1 MKTQTNTSV
10 RKTKPKLK
18 KSTSSTEDRAPTA
31 PTKARADPMEA
42 KAEAIIWQR
51 HPAAQDVTYLETRDF
66 LDGKLV
72 VVAYTFDTT
81 GPDELAYVYFDELDK
96 RWMPRVCTDQDEM
109 ASLVNDLR
117 YRNSGKLSHKI
128 TDYVFREGGAA
139 VAIAILLMAVL
150 AYAVFTGHQA
160 DLGEKF
166 WNVFL
171 LVVGFYFGSN
181 APARSP
187 KAE

>member
-1 MKTQTNTSV
+1 
-10 RKTKPKLK
+10 
-18 KSTSSTEDRAPTA
+18 
-31 PTKARADPMEA
+31 MEA

-51 HPAAQDVTYLETRDF
+51 ASGGAGCDLS
-66 LDGKLV
+66 G
-72 VVAYTFDTT
+72 
-81 GPDELAYVYFDELDK
+81 DK
-96 RWMPRVCTDQDEM
+96 GLPGWKAGCSGLYP
-109 ASLVNDLR
+109 LR

-139 VAIAILLMAVL
+139 VAIAIVLMAVL

-171 LVVGFYFGSN
+171 RVVGFYFGSN
-181 APARSP
+181 APLREARKQSD
-187 KAE
+187 

>member
-1 MKTQTNTSV
+1 MGE
-10 RKTKPKLK
+10 RKLN
-18 KSTSSTEDRAPTA
+18 ENFLAWL
-31 PTKARADPMEA
+31 
-42 KAEAIIWQR
+42 AEQQR
-51 HPAAQDVTYLETRDF
+51 HQQAQDVTPLETRDF

-72 VVAYTFDTT
+72 IVAYTFDTE
-81 GPDELAYVYFDELDK
+81 GEDKLDYIYFDNLDE
-96 RWMPRVCTDQDEM
+96 RWVPRVCTNPDEM

-117 YRNSGKLSHKI
+117 YRSSSKLSHKI

-139 VAIAILLMAVL
+139 VAIALVLLAVL
-150 AYAVFTGHQA
+150 AYAMFTGKQA

-181 APARSP
+181 APAKTRT
-187 KAE
+187 